1 AVRAGGRVGRPAG
14 LRRRLPLGAPR
25 LPVERRGPDGEVP
38 GHRQADRLLL
48 ADQRYGWLHGARR
61 LLRSARADE
70 LFGRGRELRQTA
82 RAAPMRAFRYVR
94 SGAAL
99 IGLAACKDTLLV
111 DNQNQA
117 DRNRALGTFT
127 DLEAFLGSG
136 YATAHNA
143 VLAGSNDD
151 LQTQMLVMGLENISG
166 LANFAMGPR
175 GAVPRVQIDNQPNG
189 TGDPGNLRDF

>member
-1 AVRAGGRVGRPAG
+1 
-14 LRRRLPLGAPR
+14 
-25 LPVERRGPDGEVP
+25 
-38 GHRQADRLLL
+38 
-48 ADQRYGWLHGARR
+48 
-61 LLRSARADE
+61 
-70 LFGRGRELRQTA
+70 
-82 RAAPMRAFRYVR
+82 MRAFRYVL

-99 IGLAACKDTLLV
+99 IVLAACKDTLLV

-189 TGDPGNLRDF
+189 TGDAGNLRDFTFGHRAARIASLVLPTPPGPARLTRRASVSFFLTSASSRRRPTKLVASAGMLPARRAGLAMTRM